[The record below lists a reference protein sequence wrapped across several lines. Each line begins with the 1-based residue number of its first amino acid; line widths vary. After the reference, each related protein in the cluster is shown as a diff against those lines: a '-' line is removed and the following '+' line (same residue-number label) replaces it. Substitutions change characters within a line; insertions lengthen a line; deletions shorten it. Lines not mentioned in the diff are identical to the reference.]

1 GVPPTLDALRD
12 PLGAPLGRHQAPREL
27 VPVETLP
34 RTALWNLQ
42 RGGPDVG
49 PQAAND
55 ELDEDAFLVSSGPR
69 RQFPT
74 DLDAW
79 ARWAGAVVVG
89 VAAFETLAYL
99 ISGSLSG
106 WATGIGDE
114 PVSPSPAS

>member
-1 GVPPTLDALRD
+1 MMPAMAETPQEAGSQGSDESDLDPED
-12 PLGAPLGRHQAPREL
+12 API
-27 VPVETLP
+27 
-34 RTALWNLQ
+34 
-42 RGGPDVG
+42 
-49 PQAAND
+49 
-55 ELDEDAFLVSSGPR
+55 ELDEDGFLVSSGHR